1 MLGVWFIKKFDL
13 YKNKMFYT
21 RLGAHS
27 YGSVKIKN
35 FLKTLIFLN
44 SAQYVRGLVRGV
56 IWKKNQQKFW
66 IKIPVSD
73 SSPLSMLGGGFWFRG
88 GGFASYTPPENS
100 TKKHCFAQY
109 S

>member
-21 RLGAHS
+21 RLGVHS

-44 SAQYVRGLVRGV
+44 SAQYVRGGGGFGWFRGGV
-56 IWKKNQQKFW
+56 FWKKNKTKFW
-66 IKIPVSD
+66 IKIQVSD
-73 SSPLSMLGGGFWFRG
+73 SSPLSMLGGFFGLG
-88 GGFASYTPPENS
+88 GGGCLLQGGYL
-100 TKKHCFAQY
+100 
-109 S
+109 

>member
-21 RLGAHS
+21 RLGVHS

-44 SAQYVRGLVRGV
+44 SAQYVRGGWWWR
-56 IWKKNQQKFW
+56 
-66 IKIPVSD
+66 
-73 SSPLSMLGGGFWFRG
+73 
-88 GGFASYTPPENS
+88 
-100 TKKHCFAQY
+100 
-109 S
+109 

>member
-21 RLGAHS
+21 RLGVYS

-44 SAQYVRGLVRGV
+44 SAQYVRG
-56 IWKKNQQKFW
+56 
-66 IKIPVSD
+66 
-73 SSPLSMLGGGFWFRG
+73 GFFGWFRG
-88 GGFASYTPPENS
+88 GLFG
-100 TKKHCFAQY
+100 KKIRQNFG
-109 S
+109 